1 MAKSKMYSPQL
12 KKINEMFLFCL
23 LKTFFLKYNETT
35 AVRLSMGIYDEIDET
50 TILNIKKRWWHFHSD
65 QVWQRYSCDDGKEI
79 CQIVCL
85 TFGIFALL
93 SFIFSVRLYLLLKFA
108 SYAMVFRENAV
119 KIIYFCFGSLQNC
132 PFGFASASLLLDILV
147 GVCRTAL
154 WDYEFWPILL
164 HNFLIANE
172 RSDSD
177 AITVPWTNSAQNT
190 PSLSF
195 NLWNGRQ
202 FLTHPWRPVEA
213 AFSCYELTQTA
224 NLGACS

>member
-1 MAKSKMYSPQL
+1 MAFPFRSRL
-12 KKINEMFLFCL
+12 
-23 LKTFFLKYNETT
+23 TT
-35 AVRLSMGIYDEIDET
+35 LVVRLRLRNLPNS
-50 TILNIKKRWWHFHSD
+50 
-65 QVWQRYSCDDGKEI
+65 
-79 CQIVCL
+79 
-85 TFGIFALL
+85 LL
-93 SFIFSVRLYLLLKFA
+93 HVQNFCFSFFIFLLLKFT
-108 SYAMVFRENAV
+108 SCAMVYMENAV
-119 KIIYFCFGSLQNC
+119 KIIPFCFSSLENC

-147 GVCRTAL
+147 GVCRIAL

-202 FLTHPWRPVEA
+202 FLTHPRRPVEA
-213 AFSCYELTQTA
+213 AFSCYEFSQTA

>member
-1 MAKSKMYSPQL
+1 MAFPFWSRLTTLVVRWRLRSLRNSLLHAQ
-12 KKINEMFLFCL
+12 NFC
-23 LKTFFLKYNETT
+23 FSF
-35 AVRLSMGIYDEIDET
+35 
-50 TILNIKKRWWHFHSD
+50 
-65 QVWQRYSCDDGKEI
+65 
-79 CQIVCL
+79 
-85 TFGIFALL
+85 
-93 SFIFSVRLYLLLKFA
+93 FIFLLLKFT
-108 SYAMVFRENAV
+108 SCAMVYMENAV
-119 KIIYFCFGSLQNC
+119 KIIPFCFSSLENC
-132 PFGFASASLLLDILV
+132 SFGFASASLLLDILV
-147 GVCRTAL
+147 GVCRIAL

-195 NLWNGRQ
+195 IRNGRQ